1 MPEDAVGL
9 LARMK
14 LEGRFLSFT
23 RSQTR
28 AFCLEKHK
36 NMIIFI
42 KKQVLK
48 VLEPKFVRIF
58 ATSNALMPKQA
69 MNPGPKNAG
78 FRTKQ
83 AMNSV

>member
-1 MPEDAVGL
+1 
-9 LARMK
+9 
-14 LEGRFLSFT
+14 
-23 RSQTR
+23 
-28 AFCLEKHK
+28 
-36 NMIIFI
+36 MIIFI